1 MPRSAYDNDPWA
13 RGMQRRSGE
22 IDADLRGI
30 ERDQAARER
39 AARER
44 PYTGTQF
51 YGRNYADPLDPET
64 QARLDMMSQPVSN
77 GAAEFDYD
85 SPRMRNLRAGRS
97 RDAAKKAK
105 SEAPPLLP
113 VPAARAPKAAP
124 YRTARNQVNW
134 SQVGQSAAPPAR
146 PPAASA
152 LSGNSAFTTNI
163 NDTIFGAIANS
174 GDQATAPTGILNV
187 GSGAN
192 SAVQAARDRFPG
204 AFQGGAP
211 AAPAPA
217 PAFNPLDMLNVSGGV
232 NAAVQA
238 ARGMLPGAFQG
249 QAGAQGDAGPLG
261 AAFGGAQG
269 GGYTSN
275 ANAERAARLQARG
288 YTDDQIERMMYPE
301 RFADLRQAAAANV
314 ASRGK
319 FNNKTKVSYNG
330 KPAK

>member
-134 SQVGQSAAPPAR
+134 SQVGQSATPPAR
-146 PPAASA
+146 PPAA
-152 LSGNSAFTTNI
+152 
-163 NDTIFGAIANS
+163 
-174 GDQATAPTGILNV
+174 APKP
-187 GSGAN
+187 AP
-192 SAVQAARDRFPG
+192 QAAPP
-204 AFQGGAP
+204 Q
-211 AAPAPA
+211 AAQ
-217 PAFNPLDMLNVSGGV
+217 PAFNPLDMLNVSGGA

-275 ANAERAARLQARG
+275 ANAERAARLKGRG
-288 YTDDQIERMMYPE
+288 YTDEQIERMMYPE
-301 RFADLRQAAAANV
+301 RFADLRQAAAENV

>member
-134 SQVGQSAAPPAR
+134 SQVGQSATPPAR
-146 PPAASA
+146 PTAAAPKPAPQAA
-152 LSGNSAFTTNI
+152 PPQAAPPAFNPL
-163 NDTIFGAIANS
+163 DM
-174 GDQATAPTGILNV
+174 LNV
-187 GSGAN
+187 SGGAS

-275 ANAERAARLQARG
+275 ANAERAARLKGRG

>member
-1 MPRSAYDNDPWA
+1 
-13 RGMQRRSGE
+13 MQRRSGE

-51 YGRNYADPLDPET
+51 YGRNYADPIDAET

-124 YRTARNQVNW
+124 YRAARNQVNW
-134 SQVGQSAAPPAR
+134 SQVGQS
-146 PPAASA
+146 
-152 LSGNSAFTTNI
+152 
-163 NDTIFGAIANS
+163 
-174 GDQATAPTGILNV
+174 
-187 GSGAN
+187 
-192 SAVQAARDRFPG
+192 
-204 AFQGGAP
+204 
-211 AAPAPA
+211 A
-217 PAFNPLDMLNVSGGV
+217 PAFNPLDMLNVSGGA

-249 QAGAQGDAGPLG
+249 QAGAQGEAGPLG
-261 AAFGGAQG
+261 AAFGGGQG